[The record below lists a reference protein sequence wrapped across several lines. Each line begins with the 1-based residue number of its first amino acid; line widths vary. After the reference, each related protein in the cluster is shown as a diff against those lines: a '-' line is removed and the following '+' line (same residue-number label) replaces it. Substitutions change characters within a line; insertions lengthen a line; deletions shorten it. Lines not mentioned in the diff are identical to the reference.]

1 MALTMEQKKKL
12 LYVLLALF
20 VLLLAWRLLTAEERR
35 TAELAYPRGTV
46 AASPVRTGLAARAE
60 AAKDPLAI
68 LLDRKH
74 EKYPGVARDLFRM
87 ANPAPK
93 PKALPKPAAPPPPV
107 IPEKTPEQIAEEASR
122 ADLSKF
128 RFLGYL
134 TDKDS
139 TLFLSKDGE
148 LFIVKSGDRVLR
160 NYTVKEAAKDY
171 VVLLDTI
178 TRVEVRVELSGGVE
192 QGPQPAGPQP
202 QQYPQA
208 PPPFQRFR

>member
-1 MALTMEQKKKL
+1 MALTTEQKKKL

-20 VLLLAWRLLTAEERR
+20 VLLLVWRLLTPEERR
-35 TAELAYPRGTV
+35 TAELAFPRGTV
-46 AASPVRTGLAARAE
+46 ATSPVRTGLAVRD
-60 AAKDPLAI
+60 AASKDPLAI
-68 LLDRKH
+68 LLERKH
-74 EKYPGVARDLFRM
+74 EKYPGVSRDLFRM

-93 PKALPKPAAPPPPV
+93 PKVVLSQPVAPPLPV
-107 IPEKTPEQIAEEASR
+107 IPEKTPEQIAEETSR

-134 TDKDS
+134 TDKDN

-160 NYTVKEAAKDY
+160 NYSVKEAAKDY

-178 TRVEVRVELSGGVE
+178 TRVEVRVELSGGAE
-192 QGPQPAGPQP
+192 P

-208 PPPFQRFR
+208 PSPPFQRFR